1 MTAPVMDGTPP
12 APASAQAS
20 RHAAEVR
27 KEMRLASSWWSRAGI
42 VVFIVVVVLIPLS
55 TSNALMISLLTS
67 GAVYGIGA
75 IGMNVL
81 NGYAGQVSMGHAFF
95 VAVGAFTAVVVG
107 SKWHW
112 PLPAW
117 IIAAAVVGAV
127 TGTIV
132 APLALRL
139 AGIYQLILT
148 LGLVYIGTYIFTNW
162 TSVSGGDNGIAAN
175 LPLSLGFVNF
185 GGLVIGNEQYSYSQ
199 GLLLVSWLLCGLCVL
214 LVHNIMRSRAGR
226 AMIAIRDA
234 GLAAEVAG
242 VSPARTK
249 VNVFALSSALA
260 AVCGALLAAQLQ
272 YVSVTEFD
280 YTLSIQFIVMIIV
293 GGVGT
298 SWGPVIGALAIS
310 AVPLYITTYAAAIP
324 FVKQPTSSSG
334 GFGIMPGQL
343 SVVVYGLLLA
353 IFLVAQPRGLVG
365 LGKAIVRLVGRAG
378 RAVSSSFL
386 RTRRVEA

>member
-1 MTAPVMDGTPP
+1 MSASVTEGTPP
-12 APASAQAS
+12 ALTAE
-20 RHAAEVR
+20 RHEAEIR
-27 KEMRLASSWWSRAGI
+27 REMRLASSWWSRAGI
-42 VVFIVVVVLIPLS
+42 LAFVVAGVLIPLS
-55 TSNALMISLLTS
+55 TSNALTISLLTS

-107 SKWHW
+107 SEWHW
-112 PLPAW
+112 PLLGW
-117 IIAAAVVGAV
+117 LIAAAVVGAV
-127 TGTIV
+127 VGTVV

-139 AGIYQLILT
+139 QGIYQLILT

-162 TSVSGGDNGIAAN
+162 TSVSGGDNGISAS
-175 LPLSLGFVNF
+175 LPLSLGFVNL
-185 GGLVIGNEQYSYSQ
+185 GNLTIGNEQYSYSQ
-199 GLLLVSWLLCGLCVL
+199 GLLLLSWLLCGLCVL

-226 AMIAIRDA
+226 AMIAVRDA

-242 VSPARTK
+242 VSPTRTK
-249 VNVFALSSALA
+249 VNVFAVSSALA

-298 SWGPVIGALAIS
+298 AWGPVIGALTIS
-310 AVPLYITTYAAAIP
+310 AVPLYITTYAASIP
-324 FVKQPTSSSG
+324 FVKQPTTSSG

-343 SVVVYGLLLA
+343 SLVVYGLLLA

-365 LGKAIVRLVGRAG
+365 LAKYLVGLIPRRG
-378 RAVSSSFL
+378 RAAV
-386 RTRRVEA
+386 RI

>member
-1 MTAPVMDGTPP
+1 MSVPVTEKLP
-12 APASAQAS
+12 PASATAS
-20 RHAAEVR
+20 PHAAAVR
-27 KEMRLASSWWSRAGI
+27 REMRLTSSWRSRIGILAYIAAGI
-42 VVFIVVVVLIPLS
+42 LIPLS
-55 TSNALMISLLTS
+55 ITDSLTISLLTS

-95 VAVGAFTAVVVG
+95 VAVGAFTAVVTG
-107 SKWHW
+107 SKWNW
-112 PLPAW
+112 PGPAW

-127 TGTIV
+127 LGVVV

-139 AGIYQLILT
+139 RGIYQLILT

-175 LPLSLGFVNF
+175 LRLNF
-185 GGLVIGNEQYSYSQ
+185 GPLNFGSLIIGNQQYSYQQ
-199 GLLLVSWLLCGLCVL
+199 GLLLLAWLLCGLCVL

-226 AMIAIRDA
+226 AMIAVRDA

-242 VSPARTK
+242 VSPVRAK
-249 VNVFALSSALA
+249 INVFALSSALA

-272 YVSVTEFD
+272 YVNVTQFD
-280 YTLSIQFIVMIIV
+280 WQLSIQFIVMIIV

-298 SWGPVIGALAIS
+298 GWGPVIGALAIS
-310 AVPLYITTYAAAIP
+310 AVPLYITTYAAQIP
-324 FVKQPTSSSG
+324 FVKQPTGGSG

-343 SVVVYGLLLA
+343 SLVVYGLLLA
-353 IFLVAQPRGLVG
+353 IFLVLQPRGLVG
-365 LGKAIVRLVGRAG
+365 LAKTLTSLV
-378 RAVSSSFL
+378 
-386 RTRRVEA
+386 TRRRRTTLAEG

>member
-12 APASAQAS
+12 VSAEARTA
-20 RHAAEVR
+20 RHEAEVR
-27 KEMRLASSWWSRAGI
+27 REMRLTSSWWSRIGI
-42 VVFIVVVVLIPLS
+42 VVFIVAGVLIPLS
-55 TSNALMISLLTS
+55 SSNALTISLLTS

-95 VAVGAFTAVVVG
+95 VAAGAFTAVVAG

-112 PLPAW
+112 PLPLW
-117 IIAAAVVGAV
+117 IIAAGVVGAV
-127 TGTIV
+127 LGALV

-139 AGIYQLILT
+139 QGIYQLILT
-148 LGLVYIGTYIFTNW
+148 LGLVYIGAYIFTNW
-162 TSVSGGDNGIAAN
+162 TSVSGGDNGISAN
-175 LPLSLGFVNF
+175 LPLSLGFVDF
-185 GGLVIGNEQYSYSQ
+185 GKLVIGNEQYSYSQ

-214 LVHNIMRSRAGR
+214 LVHNIMRSRSGR
-226 AMIAIRDA
+226 AMTAVRDA

-249 VNVFALSSALA
+249 INVFALSSALA

-272 YVSVTEFD
+272 YVSITEFD

-310 AVPLYITTYAAAIP
+310 AIPLYITTYAASIP

-334 GFGIMPGQL
+334 GFGIQPGQL
-343 SVVVYGLLLA
+343 SLVVYGLLLA
-353 IFLVAQPRGLVG
+353 VFLVAQPRGLVG
-365 LGKAIVRLVGRAG
+365 LAKGLLGLVTRGRRGAA
-378 RAVSSSFL
+378 RA
-386 RTRRVEA
+386 TG

>member
-1 MTAPVMDGTPP
+1 MSVPVMDG
-12 APASAQAS
+12 APSAPTAARS
-20 RHAAEVR
+20 TGREAEVR
-27 KEMRLASSWWSRAGI
+27 TEMRLTSSWWSRGGILAFVVAG
-42 VVFIVVVVLIPLS
+42 FLIPLS
-55 TSNALMISLLTS
+55 TGNSLTISLLTS

-95 VAVGAFTAVVVG
+95 VAVGAFSAVVFG
-107 SKWHW
+107 SQWHW

-117 IIAAAVVGAV
+117 LIGAGVVGAV
-127 TGTIV
+127 VGTIV

-139 AGIYQLILT
+139 QGIYQLILT

-185 GGLVIGNEQYSYSQ
+185 GNLTIGGEQYSYPQ
-199 GLLLVSWLLCGLCVL
+199 GLLMLSWLLCGLAVL
-214 LVHNIMRSRAGR
+214 LVRNIMRSRSGR
-226 AMIAIRDA
+226 AMIAVRDGA
-234 GLAAEVAG
+234 LAAQVAG
-242 VSPARTK
+242 ISPARTK
-249 VNVFALSSALA
+249 INVFALSSGLA

-272 YVSVTEFD
+272 YVSITEFD
-280 YTLSIQFIVMIIV
+280 YELSIQFIVMIIV

-298 SWGPVIGALAIS
+298 SWGPVIGALAVS
-310 AVPLYITTYAAAIP
+310 AIPLYITTYASSIP
-324 FVKQPTSSSG
+324 FVKQPTNSTS

-343 SVVVYGLLLA
+343 SLVVYGLLLA

-365 LGKAIVRLVGRAG
+365 LAKGVVRLV
-378 RAVSSSFL
+378 
-386 RTRRVEA
+386 RRPASAQHRRSTPEG

>member
-12 APASAQAS
+12 VSAEARTA
-20 RHAAEVR
+20 RHEAQIR
-27 KEMRLASSWWSRAGI
+27 KEMRLVSSWWSRAGI
-42 VVFIVVVVLIPLS
+42 LVFIVLGVLIPLS
-55 TSNALMISLLTS
+55 TSNALTISLLTS

-95 VAVGAFTAVVVG
+95 VAAGAFTAVVVG

-112 PLPAW
+112 PLIAW

-127 TGTIV
+127 LGALV

-139 AGIYQLILT
+139 QGIYQLILT
-148 LGLVYIGTYIFTNW
+148 LGLVYIGIYIFTNW
-162 TSVSGGDNGIAAN
+162 TSVTGGDNGIAAN

-185 GGLVIGNEQYSYSQ
+185 GSLVIGNQQYSYSQ

-214 LVHNIMRSRAGR
+214 LVRNIMRSRAGR
-226 AMIAIRDA
+226 AMIAVRDA

-249 VNVFALSSALA
+249 INVFALSSALA

-272 YVSVTEFD
+272 YVSITEFD

-310 AVPLYITTYAAAIP
+310 AVPLYITTYAASIP
-324 FVKQPTSSSG
+324 FVKSATSSSG
-334 GFGIMPGQL
+334 GFGIQPGQL
-343 SVVVYGLLLA
+343 SLVVYGLLLA
-353 IFLVAQPRGLVG
+353 VFLVAQPRGLVG
-365 LGKAIVRLVGRAG
+365 LAKSIVGLVPRRRRAAV
-378 RAVSSSFL
+378 RA
-386 RTRRVEA
+386 TG

>member
-1 MTAPVMDGTPP
+1 MSVPVKEKRP
-12 APASAQAS
+12 AAASAAS
-20 RHAAEVR
+20 PHAAEVR
-27 KEMRLASSWWSRAGI
+27 REMRLTSSWWSRIGILAFIVAGI
-42 VVFIVVVVLIPLS
+42 LIPLS
-55 TSNALMISLLTS
+55 TSDSLTISLLTS

-95 VAVGAFTAVVVG
+95 VAVGAFTAVAVG

-127 TGTIV
+127 VGALV

-139 AGIYQLILT
+139 QGIYQLILT

-162 TSVSGGDNGIAAN
+162 TAVSGGDNGISAA

-185 GGLVIGNEQYSYSQ
+185 GNLVIGNEQYSYSQ
-199 GLLLVSWLLCGLCVL
+199 GLLMVSWLLCGLCVL
-214 LVHNIMRSRAGR
+214 LVYNIMRSRAGR
-226 AMIAIRDA
+226 AMIAIRDG

-249 VNVFALSSALA
+249 INVFALSSALA

-272 YVSVTEFD
+272 YVSITEFD
-280 YTLSIQFIVMIIV
+280 YTLSIQFIVMIII

-298 SWGPVIGALAIS
+298 AWGPVIGALAIS
-310 AVPLYITTYAAAIP
+310 AVPLYITTYAASIP

-343 SVVVYGLLLA
+343 SLVVYGLLLA
-353 IFLVAQPRGLVG
+353 VFLVAQPRGLVG
-365 LGKAIVRLVGRAG
+365 LAKTLVGLVPHRKRAG
-378 RAVSSSFL
+378 AP
-386 RTRRVEA
+386 TTG

>member
-12 APASAQAS
+12 VSAEARTA
-20 RHAAEVR
+20 RHEAQIR
-27 KEMRLASSWWSRAGI
+27 KEMRLVSSWWSRAGI
-42 VVFIVVVVLIPLS
+42 VVFIVLGVLIPLS
-55 TSNALMISLLTS
+55 TSNALTISLLTS

-95 VAVGAFTAVVVG
+95 VAAGAFTAVVVG

-112 PLPAW
+112 PLIAW

-127 TGTIV
+127 LGALV

-139 AGIYQLILT
+139 QGIYQLILT
-148 LGLVYIGTYIFTNW
+148 LGLVYIGIYIFTNW
-162 TSVSGGDNGIAAN
+162 TSVTGGDNGIAAN

-185 GGLVIGNEQYSYSQ
+185 GNLVIGNQQYSYSQ

-214 LVHNIMRSRAGR
+214 LVANIMRSRSGR
-226 AMIAIRDA
+226 AMIAVRDA

-249 VNVFALSSALA
+249 INVFALSSALA

-272 YVSVTEFD
+272 YVSITEFD
-280 YTLSIQFIVMIIV
+280 YTLSIQFIVMIII

-310 AVPLYITTYAAAIP
+310 AVPLYITTYAASIP
-324 FVKQPTSSSG
+324 FVKSPTSSSG
-334 GFGIMPGQL
+334 GFGIQPGQL
-343 SVVVYGLLLA
+343 SLVVYGLLLA
-353 IFLVAQPRGLVG
+353 VFLVAQPRGLVG
-365 LGKAIVRLVGRAG
+365 LAKSIVRLVPRRR
-378 RAVSSSFL
+378 RAVV
-386 RTRRVEA
+386 RATG

>member
-1 MTAPVMDGTPP
+1 MDGTSP
-12 APASAQAS
+12 APAAAPAS
-20 RHAAEVR
+20 RRAAEVR
-27 KEMRLASSWWSRAGI
+27 REMRLASSWWSRAGI
-42 VVFIVVVVLIPLS
+42 LAFVVLVVLIPLS
-55 TSNALMISLLTS
+55 TSDSLTISLLTS

-75 IGMNVL
+75 IGMNVI

-95 VAVGAFTAVVVG
+95 VSVGAFTAVVAG

-112 PLPAW
+112 PFLGW
-117 IIAAAVVGAV
+117 LLAAAVA
-127 TGTIV
+127 GTVLGVVV

-139 AGIYQLILT
+139 QGIYQLILT

-162 TSVSGGDNGIAAN
+162 TSVSGGDSGISAS

-185 GGLVIGNEQYSYSQ
+185 GDLVIGNEQYSYSQ
-199 GLLLVSWLLCGLCVL
+199 GLLLVSWLVCGLCVL

-226 AMIAIRDA
+226 AMIAVRDA

-242 VSPARTK
+242 VSPTRTK

-298 SWGPVIGALAIS
+298 AWGPVIGALAIS
-310 AVPLYITTYAAAIP
+310 AVPLYITTYASSIP
-324 FVKQPTSSSG
+324 FVKQPTGGSG

-343 SVVVYGLLLA
+343 SLVVYGLLLA
-353 IFLVAQPRGLVG
+353 VFLVAQPRGLVG
-365 LGKAIVRLVGRAG
+365 LGKSLAG
-378 RAVSSSFL
+378 LIARFVTSPP
-386 RTRRVEA
+386 RRER